1 MSTQSTVGTPS
12 GNSSGAKRVSRR
24 RRVFLGSSTDS
35 REHLD
40 TIGAW
45 LEEEGLHSVPWQDPE
60 VFLPGSVG
68 LHRLINIAR
77 SEVGAAVFVL
87 SEDHFSTT
95 SNGATSNS
103 NDNVLLEYGIFLSA
117 LGPDNVISVGVGKPT
132 RPTDADGVTYV
143 NIDRPQQAKQAIKKW
158 AQQVRASHAASSG
171 GQLFDTYVDAALYT
185 ETTSAARAEILKSA
199 KSSGLIPGRYLY
211 DNDVG
216 TDYWTRLCGDT
227 AYKYFQR
234 GLRFWGKKA
243 PAFVDRIKDVVG
255 PEFDFVSLGPGD
267 GRKDLELIRA
277 WMNDDELDIIYYPYD
292 VSLTMISH
300 AVREIRNIGQP
311 LRIRAVLADFE
322 DLKHMQ
328 TVFAAR
334 DAPNVVSLLG
344 NSLGN
349 VPDELHFV
357 RKLRALMSVDDLL
370 LLEVR
375 LTGKNAQ
382 PAEVDAR
389 KAKQFYFG
397 PLENYLA
404 LKLDESKL
412 KTEPRDDLSAIGDT
426 KSTIVYY
433 KDFNFEG
440 ETYEDTRLIY
450 IHEYER
456 TTFLAT
462 MAEVGFECI
471 MQEVDSTGGF
481 LVCLLKPCAPVKA
494 EQTATP

>member
-1 MSTQSTVGTPS
+1 MSTQVGTGVPS
-12 GNSSGAKRVSRR
+12 SNSDGAKRVSRR
-24 RRVFLGSSTDS
+24 RRVFLGSSTAT

-68 LHRLINIAR
+68 LYRLINIAR
-77 SEVGAAVFVL
+77 SEVGAAVFVF
-87 SEDHFSTT
+87 SEDHFNTT
-95 SNGATSNS
+95 TNGTTAGS

-117 LGPDNVISVGVGKPT
+117 LGPDHVISVGVGTPA

-143 NIDRPQQAKQAIKKW
+143 NLDRPQQAKQAIKKW
-158 AQQVRASHAASSG
+158 AQQVRASHVASSG

-185 ETTSAARAEILKSA
+185 ETTGAARAEILKCA

-243 PAFVDRIKDVVG
+243 PAFVAKIKEVVG

-322 DLKHMQ
+322 DLKHMH

-357 RKLRALMSVDDLL
+357 RKLRALMSADDLL

-375 LTGKNAQ
+375 LTGKNAE
-382 PAEVDAR
+382 PAEVQAR

-412 KTEPRDDLSAIGDT
+412 KTESRDDLSAIGDT
-426 KSTIVYY
+426 RSTIVYY
-433 KDFNFEG
+433 KDFTFEG
-440 ETYEDTRLIY
+440 EKYEDTRLIY

-456 TTFLAT
+456 ATFLST
-462 MAEVGFECI
+462 MAEAGFECI
-471 MQEVDSTGGF
+471 MEEVDSTGGF
-481 LVCLLKPCAPVKA
+481 LVCLLKPCTPAKA
-494 EQTATP
+494 QIGFP